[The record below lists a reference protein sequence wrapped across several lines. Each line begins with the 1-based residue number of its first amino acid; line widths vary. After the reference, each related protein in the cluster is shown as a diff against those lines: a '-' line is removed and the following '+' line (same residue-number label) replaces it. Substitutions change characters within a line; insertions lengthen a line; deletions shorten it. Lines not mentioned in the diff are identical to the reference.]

1 MTTASEQL
9 PPPQPA
15 NETQLIHAVG
25 IWSIKNFDTRRAA
38 DFGIIEEI
46 GEATHCVLKRIQGIR
61 GFINEEYFLTQL
73 GDALADIIIYL
84 CDWCHGHNAFF
95 KFGRNMI
102 IQSQPLTIDDQRR
115 IIRHLLQA
123 ADIIV
128 SISDREPEG
137 MFSVVDESQFNMVA
151 QRMCSGV
158 ELWAQVYKL
167 DLRLLVANTWLK
179 ISQRDW
185 KKNPSGPEAHLK

>member
-1 MTTASEQL
+1 MTTASEQ
-9 PPPQPA
+9 PPQPQ

-25 IWSIKNFDTRRAA
+25 TWSVKNFNDKRAA
-38 DFGIIEEI
+38 DFGILEEI

-61 GFINEEYFLTQL
+61 GFDNEEFFLKEF

-84 CDWCHGHNAFF
+84 SDWCHQYNAFF
-95 KFGRNMI
+95 KFGRNLLPVHVLTVD
-102 IQSQPLTIDDQRR
+102 SQRA

-123 ADIIV
+123 TDIII
-128 SISDREPEG
+128 SISDREP
-137 MFSVVDESQFNMVA
+137 MDKFTVVDESQFNMVA
-151 QRMCSGV
+151 QRICSGV

-185 KKNPSGPEAHLK
+185 IKNPTGPEAHLK

>member
-1 MTTASEQL
+1 MTTVSEQL

-25 IWSIKNFDTRRAA
+25 SWSVRNFDTRRAA
-38 DFGIIEEI
+38 DFGVLEEI

-61 GFINEEYFLTQL
+61 GFDNEEFFLKEF

-84 CDWCHGHNAFF
+84 CDWCHEHNAFF

-102 IQSQPLTIDDQRR
+102 GQSQPLTVDDQRR
-115 IIRHLLQA
+115 IIRHLVQA
-123 ADIIV
+123 ADIIIA
-128 SISDREPEG
+128 ISDREPEG
-137 MFSVVDESQFNMVA
+137 KFTVVDESQFNMVA